1 MIALGLAAVVL
12 AIGLGAWA
20 GTQVGAWAGALAA
33 LAGLLPPAVLVVALE
48 RRQQNRERTEKQH
61 KILRKY
67 APPKRTGGDREG
79 QE

>member
-33 LAGLLPPAVLVVALE
+33 LAGLLPPPLCQDQVRHQGQPLLVELE
-48 RRQQNRERTEKQH
+48 
-61 KILRKY
+61 
-67 APPKRTGGDREG
+67 G
-79 QE
+79 